1 MPTLVDD
8 ELPQMHSLEL
18 GRLVWWWWSGLL
30 LAFGNCKCPR
40 SGENL
45 RQMWCRKRLVYPL
58 HALHGSGQLSN
69 PRGLVPRK
77 VMVTHRSS
85 PSSVRLIVVVLG
97 EESIF
102 LHCLISSKK
111 SLGDQAIIRNQGFAV
126 SLETHHLK
134 GMRGH

>member
-1 MPTLVDD
+1 VVVV
-8 ELPQMHSLEL
+8 
-18 GRLVWWWWSGLL
+18 VWSAPRFWQLQS
-30 LAFGNCKCPR
+30 PR
-40 SGENL
+40 SGEIL
-45 RQMWCRKRLVYPL
+45 RQMWCRKRLVFPL
-58 HALHGSGQLSN
+58 HALHGSGQVSN

-102 LHCLISSKK
+102 LHCLISSKNLWEIK
-111 SLGDQAIIRNQGFAV
+111 PSSENQGFAV

>member
-1 MPTLVDD
+1 M
-8 ELPQMHSLEL
+8 
-18 GRLVWWWWSGLL
+18 GLL

-40 SGENL
+40 SGEIL
-45 RQMWCRKRLVYPL
+45 RQMWCGKRLVYPM

-97 EESIF
+97 EESIYFSSLPDLIKKIFGRSSHHQQEVRSVPLFTF
-102 LHCLISSKK
+102 LSSPYLCLWASYLRHIHATDLHK
-111 SLGDQAIIRNQGFAV
+111 I
-126 SLETHHLK
+126 K
-134 GMRGH
+134 G